1 MFRALLLS
9 KPNDEF
15 ACEIVDMSDSD
26 FPESDFSDEAVT
38 IAVEYS
44 TINYKDGLA
53 ITGRPGIVRKWP
65 MVPGIDLTGTV
76 QSIGTASG
84 STASGGNAGGTASDS
99 TPAWQPGDK
108 ITLNGWDVGESHWGG
123 LAQKAK
129 ARPGWLTRL
138 PDAFTTRQAAAVGT
152 AGYTAM
158 LCVLALEEHGI
169 TPDKGPIIVTGAA
182 GGVGS
187 VAVAVLAKLGY
198 EVTASSGRVETEG
211 DYLRFLGAAEV
222 IHRDEFSGDLRP
234 LGSAKWAGAVD
245 VVGSTTLAH
254 IISQTQPHGCVA
266 ACGLAQGP
274 DLPGS
279 VIPFILRAVTLAG
292 INCVYEPPARRDQ
305 AWQRLAEDLDAEKL
319 ERMTREVALADVPQV
334 AADILEGKIR
344 GRVVVNVNA

>member
-15 ACEIVDMSDSD
+15 TCEIVDMPDSD
-26 FPESDFSDEAVT
+26 FPETDFSDEAVT

-44 TINYKDGLA
+44 TINYKDSLA

-76 QSIGTASG
+76 LSMGAESG
-84 STASGGNAGGTASDS
+84 D
-99 TPAWQPGDK
+99 PAWQPGDR

-158 LCVLALEEHGI
+158 LSVLALEEHGI

-234 LGSAKWAGAVD
+234 LGSAKWAGAID

-305 AWQRLAEDLDAEKL
+305 AWQRLAENLDPEKL
-319 ERMTREVALADVPQV
+319 ERMTQEVALADVPQV
-334 AADILEGKIR
+334 AADILKGKIR

>member
-15 ACEIVDMSDSD
+15 ACEIVDMPDSD
-26 FPESDFSDEAVT
+26 FPETDFSDEAVT

-53 ITGRPGIVRKWP
+53 ITGHPGIVRKWP

-76 QSIGTASG
+76 LSIGTASG
-84 STASGGNAGGTASDS
+84 GD
-99 TPAWQPGDK
+99 PAWQPGDR

-158 LCVLALEEHGI
+158 LSVLALEEHGI

-211 DYLRFLGAAEV
+211 DYLRFLGAADV
-222 IHRDEFSGDLRP
+222 VHRDEFSGDLRP
-234 LGSAKWAGAVD
+234 LGSAKWAGAID

-305 AWQRLAEDLDAEKL
+305 AWQRLAEDLDPEKL
-319 ERMTREVALADVPQV
+319 ERMTQEVALADVPQV
-334 AADILEGKIR
+334 AADILKGKIR

>member
-15 ACEIVDMSDSD
+15 ACEIVDMPDSD
-26 FPESDFSDEAVT
+26 FPETDFSDEAVT

-76 QSIGTASG
+76 LSIGTE
-84 STASGGNAGGTASDS
+84 SGGD
-99 TPAWQPGDK
+99 PAWQPGDR

-158 LCVLALEEHGI
+158 LSVLALEEHGI

-234 LGSAKWAGAVD
+234 LGSAKWAGAID

-305 AWQRLAEDLDAEKL
+305 AWQRLAEDLDPEKL
-319 ERMTREVALADVPQV
+319 ERMTQEVALADVPQV
-334 AADILEGKIR
+334 AADILKGKIR
-344 GRVVVNVNA
+344 GRVVVDVNA

>member
-15 ACEIVDMSDSD
+15 TCEIVELPDSD
-26 FPESDFSDEAVT
+26 IPDDDLGDETVT
-38 IAVEYS
+38 ISVEYS

-53 ITGRPGIVRKWP
+53 ISGRPGIVRKWP
-65 MVPGIDLTGTV
+65 MVPGIDLTGTIE
-76 QSIGTASG
+76 SISAAPDSP
-84 STASGGNAGGTASDS
+84 AAG
-99 TPAWQPGDK
+99 PAWQPGDK

-123 LAQKAK
+123 LAQKAR

-211 DYLRFLGAAEV
+211 DYLRFLGATEV
-222 IHRDEFSGDLRP
+222 VHRDEFSGDLRP

-266 ACGLAQGP
+266 ACGLAQGS

-319 ERMTREVALADVPQV
+319 ERMTQEVALADVPQV
-334 AADILEGKIR
+334 AADILKGKIR

>member
-1 MFRALLLS
+1 MLS
-9 KPNDEF
+9 
-15 ACEIVDMSDSD
+15 
-26 FPESDFSDEAVT
+26 
-38 IAVEYS
+38 
-44 TINYKDGLA
+44 
-53 ITGRPGIVRKWP
+53 
-65 MVPGIDLTGTV
+65 
-76 QSIGTASG
+76 
-84 STASGGNAGGTASDS
+84 
-99 TPAWQPGDK
+99 
-108 ITLNGWDVGESHWGG
+108 
-123 LAQKAK
+123 
-129 ARPGWLTRL
+129 
-138 PDAFTTRQAAAVGT
+138 
-152 AGYTAM
+152 
-158 LCVLALEEHGI
+158 VLALEEHGI
-169 TPDKGPIIVTGAA
+169 TPDKGPVIVTGAA

-234 LGSAKWAGAVD
+234 LGSAKWAGAID

-305 AWQRLAEDLDAEKL
+305 AWQRLAEDLDPEKL
-319 ERMTREVALADVPQV
+319 ERMTQEVALADVPQV
-334 AADILEGKIR
+334 AADILKGKIR

>member
-15 ACEIVDMSDSD
+15 TCEIVDMPDSD
-26 FPESDFSDEAVT
+26 FPETDFSDEAVT

-76 QSIGTASG
+76 LSVGAESG
-84 STASGGNAGGTASDS
+84 STASGDD
-99 TPAWQPGDK
+99 PAWQPGDR

-158 LCVLALEEHGI
+158 LSVLALEEHGI

-234 LGSAKWAGAVD
+234 LGSAKWAGAID

-305 AWQRLAEDLDAEKL
+305 AWQRLAEDLDPEKL
-319 ERMTREVALADVPQV
+319 ERMTQEVALADVPQV
-334 AADILEGKIR
+334 AADILKGKIR
-344 GRVVVNVNA
+344 GRVVVDVNA

>member
-15 ACEIVDMSDSD
+15 TCEIVDMPDSD
-26 FPESDFSDEAVT
+26 FPETDFADEAVT

-76 QSIGTASG
+76 LSIGAESG
-84 STASGGNAGGTASDS
+84 DTAGGAESGD
-99 TPAWQPGDK
+99 PAWQPGDR

-158 LCVLALEEHGI
+158 LSVLALEEHGI

-211 DYLRFLGAAEV
+211 DYLRFLGAADV

-305 AWQRLAEDLDAEKL
+305 AWQRLAEDLDPEKL
-319 ERMTREVALADVPQV
+319 ERMTQEVALVDVPQV
-334 AADILEGKIR
+334 AADILKGKIR
-344 GRVVVNVNA
+344 GRVVVDVNA

>member
-9 KPNDEF
+9 KSNDEF
-15 ACEIVDMSDSD
+15 TCEIVDMSDSD
-26 FPESDFSDEAVT
+26 FPESDEAVT

-65 MVPGIDLTGTV
+65 MVPGIDLTGTIESV
-76 QSIGTASG
+76 SAAPGNTAPD
-84 STASGGNAGGTASDS
+84 STAVA
-99 TPAWQPGDK
+99 PAWRPGDR

-123 LAQKAK
+123 LAQKAR

-169 TPDKGPIIVTGAA
+169 TPDKGPIVVTGAA

-222 IHRDEFSGDLRP
+222 VHRDEFSGDLRP

-319 ERMTREVALADVPQV
+319 ERMTQEIPLADVPQA

-344 GRVVVNVNA
+344 GRVVVDVNA

>member
-15 ACEIVDMSDSD
+15 TCEIVDMPDSD
-26 FPESDFSDEAVT
+26 FPETDFSDEAVT

-65 MVPGIDLTGTV
+65 MVPGIDLAGTV
-76 QSIGTASG
+76 LSIGTASG
-84 STASGGNAGGTASDS
+84 GDS
-99 TPAWQPGDK
+99 AWQPGDK

-158 LCVLALEEHGI
+158 LSVLALEEHGI

-211 DYLRFLGAAEV
+211 DYLRFLGAADV
-222 IHRDEFSGDLRP
+222 VHRDEFSGDLRP
-234 LGSAKWAGAVD
+234 LGSAKWAGAID

-305 AWQRLAEDLDAEKL
+305 AWQRLAEDLDPEKL
-319 ERMTREVALADVPQV
+319 ERMTQEVALADVPQV
-334 AADILEGKIR
+334 AADILKGKIR
-344 GRVVVNVNA
+344 GRVVVDVNA

>member
-15 ACEIVDMSDSD
+15 TCEIVDMPDSD
-26 FPESDFSDEAVT
+26 FPETDFSDEAVT

-76 QSIGTASG
+76 LSVGAESG
-84 STASGGNAGGTASDS
+84 D
-99 TPAWQPGDK
+99 PAWQPGDR

-158 LCVLALEEHGI
+158 LSVLALEEHGI

-234 LGSAKWAGAVD
+234 LGSAKWAGAID

-305 AWQRLAEDLDAEKL
+305 AWQRLAEDLDPEKL
-319 ERMTREVALADVPQV
+319 ERMTQEVALADVPQV
-334 AADILEGKIR
+334 AADILKGKIR
-344 GRVVVNVNA
+344 GRVVVDVNA

>member
-15 ACEIVDMSDSD
+15 TCEIVDMPDSD
-26 FPESDFSDEAVT
+26 FPETDFSDEAVT

-76 QSIGTASG
+76 LSIDTE
-84 STASGGNAGGTASDS
+84 SGGD
-99 TPAWQPGDK
+99 PAWQPGDR

-158 LCVLALEEHGI
+158 LSVLALEEHGI

-222 IHRDEFSGDLRP
+222 VHRDEFSGDLRP
-234 LGSAKWAGAVD
+234 LGSAKWAGAID

-305 AWQRLAEDLDAEKL
+305 AWQRLAEDLDPEKL
-319 ERMTREVALADVPQV
+319 ERMTQEVALADVPQV
-334 AADILEGKIR
+334 AADILKGKIR

>member
-15 ACEIVDMSDSD
+15 TCEIAELSEDDLPD
-26 FPESDFSDEAVT
+26 GAVT
-38 IAVEYS
+38 ISVEYS

-53 ITGRPGIVRKWP
+53 ISGRPGIVRKWP

-76 QSIGTASG
+76 ESS
-84 STASGGNAGGTASDS
+84 SD
-99 TPAWQPGDK
+99 PAWQPGDK

-129 ARPGWLTRL
+129 AQPGWLTRL
-138 PDAFTTRQAAAVGT
+138 PDTFNTRQAAAIGT

-158 LCVLALEEHGI
+158 LCVLALEEHDI

-198 EVTASSGRVETEG
+198 EVTASSGRIATEG
-211 DYLRFLGAAEV
+211 DYLRSLGASEV
-222 IHRDEFSGDLRP
+222 IHRDEFAGDPRP
-234 LGSAKWAGAVD
+234 LDSAKWAGAVD

-279 VIPFILRAVTLAG
+279 VIPFILRAVTLSG
-292 INCVYEPPARRDQ
+292 INCVYESPARRDQ
-305 AWQRLAEDLDAEKL
+305 AWQRLAEDLDIAKL
-319 ERMTREVALADVPQV
+319 DQMTQEISLADVPQA

-344 GRVVVNVNA
+344 GRCVVNVNT

>member
-15 ACEIVDMSDSD
+15 TCEIVDLSDD
-26 FPESDFSDEAVT
+26 DLPDEAVT
-38 IAVEYS
+38 ISVEYS

-53 ITGRPGIVRKWP
+53 ITGRPGIVRNWP

-76 QSIGTASG
+76 IECSDAADPASG
-84 STASGGNAGGTASDS
+84 
-99 TPAWQPGDK
+99 PAWQPGDK

-123 LAQKAK
+123 LAQEAR
-129 ARPGWLTRL
+129 ARPSWLTRL

-158 LCVLALEEHGI
+158 LCVLALEEHGV

-222 IHRDEFSGDLRP
+222 VHRDEFSGDLRP

-245 VVGSTTLAH
+245 VVGSATLAH

-266 ACGLAQGP
+266 ACGLAQGS

-305 AWQRLAEDLDAEKL
+305 AWQRLAEDLDPAKL
-319 ERMTREVALADVPQV
+319 ERMTQEIPLADVPQ
-334 AADILEGKIR
+334 AAVDILEGKIR
-344 GRVVVNVNA
+344 GRVVVDVNA

>member
-15 ACEIVDMSDSD
+15 TCEIVDMPDSD
-26 FPESDFSDEAVT
+26 FPETDFSDEAVT

-65 MVPGIDLTGTV
+65 MVPGIDLAGTV
-76 QSIGTASG
+76 LSIGTASG
-84 STASGGNAGGTASDS
+84 GDS
-99 TPAWQPGDK
+99 AWQPGDK

-158 LCVLALEEHGI
+158 LSVLALEEHGI
-169 TPDKGPIIVTGAA
+169 TPGKGPIIVTGAA

-211 DYLRFLGAAEV
+211 DYLRFLGAADV
-222 IHRDEFSGDLRP
+222 VHRDEFSGDLRP
-234 LGSAKWAGAVD
+234 LGSAKWAGAID

-305 AWQRLAEDLDAEKL
+305 AWQRLAEDLDPEKL
-319 ERMTREVALADVPQV
+319 ERMTQEVALADVPQV
-334 AADILEGKIR
+334 AADILKGKIR
-344 GRVVVNVNA
+344 GRVVVDVNA

>member
-9 KPNDEF
+9 KPSDEF
-15 ACEIVDMSDSD
+15 TCEIVDMSDSD
-26 FPESDFSDEAVT
+26 FPESDFAEEAVT

-65 MVPGIDLTGTV
+65 MVPGIDLTGTIESV
-76 QSIGTASG
+76 
-84 STASGGNAGGTASDS
+84 STASD
-99 TPAWQPGDK
+99 PAWRPGEK

-123 LAQKAK
+123 LAQKAR

-158 LCVLALEEHGI
+158 LCVLALEEHGV

-222 IHRDEFSGDLRP
+222 VHRDEFSSDLRP

-266 ACGLAQGP
+266 ACGLAQGS

-305 AWQRLAEDLDAEKL
+305 AWQRLAEDLDPEKL
-319 ERMTREVALADVPQV
+319 ERMTQEVALADVPQV

-344 GRVVVNVNA
+344 GRVVVDVNA

>member
-9 KPNDEF
+9 KSNDEF
-15 ACEIVDMSDSD
+15 TCEIVDMSDSD
-26 FPESDFSDEAVT
+26 FPESDEAVT

-65 MVPGIDLTGTV
+65 MVPGIDLTGTIESV
-76 QSIGTASG
+76 GAAPG
-84 STASGGNAGGTASDS
+84 STAPDS
-99 TPAWQPGDK
+99 TAAAPAWHPGDK

-129 ARPGWLTRL
+129 AQPSWLTRL

-222 IHRDEFSGDLRP
+222 VHRDEFSGDLHP

-266 ACGLAQGP
+266 ACGLAQGS

-319 ERMTREVALADVPQV
+319 ERMTQEIPLAAVPQA
-334 AADILEGKIR
+334 AADILKGKIR
-344 GRVVVNVNA
+344 GRVVVDVNA

>member
-15 ACEIVDMSDSD
+15 TCEIVDMPDSD
-26 FPESDFSDEAVT
+26 FPETDFSDEAVT

-76 QSIGTASG
+76 LSVGAESG
-84 STASGGNAGGTASDS
+84 SAESGGTAGDAASGD
-99 TPAWQPGDK
+99 PAWQPGDR

-158 LCVLALEEHGI
+158 LSVLALEEHGI

-234 LGSAKWAGAVD
+234 LGSAKWAGAID
-245 VVGSTTLAH
+245 VVGSTTLVH

-305 AWQRLAEDLDAEKL
+305 AWQRLAEDLDPEKL
-319 ERMTREVALADVPQV
+319 ERMTQEVALADVPQV
-334 AADILEGKIR
+334 AADILKGKIR
-344 GRVVVNVNA
+344 GRVVVDVNA

>member
-15 ACEIVDMSDSD
+15 TCEIVDMSDSD
-26 FPESDFSDEAVT
+26 FPETDFSDEAVT

-65 MVPGIDLTGTV
+65 MVPGIDLAGTV
-76 QSIGTASG
+76 LSVGAESGDTTGDTASG
-84 STASGGNAGGTASDS
+84 STAPGGD
-99 TPAWQPGDK
+99 PAWQPGDR

-158 LCVLALEEHGI
+158 LSVLALEEHGI

-234 LGSAKWAGAVD
+234 LGSAKWAGAID

-305 AWQRLAEDLDAEKL
+305 AWQRLAEDLDPEKL
-319 ERMTREVALADVPQV
+319 ERMTQEVALADVPQV
-334 AADILEGKIR
+334 AADILKGKIR
-344 GRVVVNVNA
+344 GRVVVDVNA

>member
-15 ACEIVDMSDSD
+15 TCEIVDMPDSD
-26 FPESDFSDEAVT
+26 FPETDFSDEAVT

-76 QSIGTASG
+76 LSVGTSSSGAASG
-84 STASGGNAGGTASDS
+84 D
-99 TPAWQPGDK
+99 PAWQPGDR

-158 LCVLALEEHGI
+158 LSVLALEEHGI

-198 EVTASSGRVETEG
+198 EVTASSGRMETEG
-211 DYLRFLGAAEV
+211 DYLRFLGAADV
-222 IHRDEFSGDLRP
+222 VHRDEFSGDLRP

-305 AWQRLAEDLDAEKL
+305 AWQRLAEDLDPEKL
-319 ERMTREVALADVPQV
+319 ERMTQEVALADVPQV
-334 AADILEGKIR
+334 AADILKGKIR

>member
-15 ACEIVDMSDSD
+15 TCEIVDMPDSD
-26 FPESDFSDEAVT
+26 FPETDFSDEAVT

-65 MVPGIDLTGTV
+65 MVPGIDLAGTV
-76 QSIGTASG
+76 LSVGAESG
-84 STASGGNAGGTASDS
+84 D
-99 TPAWQPGDK
+99 PAWQPGDR

-158 LCVLALEEHGI
+158 LSVLALEEHGI

-234 LGSAKWAGAVD
+234 LGSAKWAGAID

-305 AWQRLAEDLDAEKL
+305 AWQRLAEDLDPEKL
-319 ERMTREVALADVPQV
+319 ERMTQEVALADVPQV
-334 AADILEGKIR
+334 AADILKGKIR

>member
-9 KPNDEF
+9 KSNDEF
-15 ACEIVDMSDSD
+15 TCEIVDMSDSD
-26 FPESDFSDEAVT
+26 FPESGFSEEAVT

-65 MVPGIDLTGTV
+65 IVPGIDLTGTIESV
-76 QSIGTASG
+76 SAAPDSATPD
-84 STASGGNAGGTASDS
+84 STASD
-99 TPAWQPGDK
+99 PAWQPGDK

-123 LAQKAK
+123 LAQKTRV
-129 ARPGWLTRL
+129 RPGWLTRL

-158 LCVLALEEHGI
+158 LCVLTLEEHGI
-169 TPDKGPIIVTGAA
+169 TPDKGPIVVTGAA

-222 IHRDEFSGDLRP
+222 VHRDEFSGDLRP

-266 ACGLAQGP
+266 ACGLAQGS

-305 AWQRLAEDLDAEKL
+305 AWQRLAEDLDPEKL
-319 ERMTREVALADVPQV
+319 ERMTQEVALADVPRV

-344 GRVVVNVNA
+344 GRVVVDVNA

>member
-15 ACEIVDMSDSD
+15 TCEIVDMPDSD
-26 FPESDFSDEAVT
+26 FPETDFSDEAVT

-76 QSIGTASG
+76 LSVGA
-84 STASGGNAGGTASDS
+84 ASGGD
-99 TPAWQPGDK
+99 PAWQPGDK

-158 LCVLALEEHGI
+158 LSVLALEEHGI

-222 IHRDEFSGDLRP
+222 VHRDEFSGDLRP
-234 LGSAKWAGAVD
+234 LGSAKWAGAID

-305 AWQRLAEDLDAEKL
+305 AWQRLAEDLDPEKL
-319 ERMTREVALADVPQV
+319 ERMTQEVALADVPQV
-334 AADILEGKIR
+334 AADILKGKIR

>member
-15 ACEIVDMSDSD
+15 TCEIVDMPDSD
-26 FPESDFSDEAVT
+26 FPETDFSDEAVT

-76 QSIGTASG
+76 LSIGAES
-84 STASGGNAGGTASDS
+84 GGTAGGAASGD
-99 TPAWQPGDK
+99 PAWQPGDK

-158 LCVLALEEHGI
+158 LSVLALEEHGI

-222 IHRDEFSGDLRP
+222 VHRDEFSGDLRP
-234 LGSAKWAGAVD
+234 LGSAKWAGAID

-305 AWQRLAEDLDAEKL
+305 AWQRLAEDLDPEKL
-319 ERMTREVALADVPQV
+319 ERMTQEVALADVPQV
-334 AADILEGKIR
+334 AADILKGKIR

>member
-15 ACEIVDMSDSD
+15 TCEIVELPDSD
-26 FPESDFSDEAVT
+26 IPDDDLGDETVT

-53 ITGRPGIVRKWP
+53 ISGRPGIVRKWP
-65 MVPGIDLTGTV
+65 MVPGIDLTGTIESV
-76 QSIGTASG
+76 GAAPD
-84 STASGGNAGGTASDS
+84 STAAG
-99 TPAWQPGDK
+99 PAWQPGDK

-123 LAQKAK
+123 LAQKAR

-158 LCVLALEEHGI
+158 LCVLALEEHGV

-211 DYLRFLGAAEV
+211 DYLRFLGASEV
-222 IHRDEFSGDLRP
+222 VHRDEFAGDLRP

-266 ACGLAQGP
+266 ACGLAQGS

-319 ERMTREVALADVPQV
+319 ERMTQEIPLANVPAA
-334 AADILEGKIR
+334 AADILKGKIR
-344 GRVVVNVNA
+344 GRVVVDVNA

>member
-15 ACEIVDMSDSD
+15 TCEIVDMPDSD
-26 FPESDFSDEAVT
+26 FPETDFSDEAVT

-76 QSIGTASG
+76 LSIGATSG
-84 STASGGNAGGTASDS
+84 D
-99 TPAWQPGDK
+99 PAWQPGDR

-158 LCVLALEEHGI
+158 LSVLALEEHGI
-169 TPDKGPIIVTGAA
+169 TPDKGPVIVTGAA

-187 VAVAVLAKLGY
+187 VALAVLAKLGY

-234 LGSAKWAGAVD
+234 LGSAKWSGAVD

-305 AWQRLAEDLDAEKL
+305 AWQRLAEDLDPEKL
-319 ERMTREVALADVPQV
+319 ERMTQEVALADVPQV
-334 AADILEGKIR
+334 AADILKGKIR
-344 GRVVVNVNA
+344 GRVVVDVNA

>member
-15 ACEIVDMSDSD
+15 TCEIVDMPDSE
-26 FPESDFSDEAVT
+26 FPETDFADEAVT

-76 QSIGTASG
+76 L
-84 STASGGNAGGTASDS
+84 SGGD
-99 TPAWQPGDK
+99 PAWQPGDR

-158 LCVLALEEHGI
+158 LSVLALEEHGI

-234 LGSAKWAGAVD
+234 LGSAKWAGAID

-305 AWQRLAEDLDAEKL
+305 AWQRLAEDLDPEKL
-319 ERMTREVALADVPQV
+319 ERMTQEVALADVPQV

>member
-15 ACEIVDMSDSD
+15 TCEIVDMPDSD
-26 FPESDFSDEAVT
+26 FPETDFADEAVT

-65 MVPGIDLTGTV
+65 MVPGIDLAGTV
-76 QSIGTASG
+76 LSIGTSSSNA
-84 STASGGNAGGTASDS
+84 APGGD
-99 TPAWQPGDK
+99 PAWQPGDR

-158 LCVLALEEHGI
+158 LSVLALEEHGI

-211 DYLRFLGAAEV
+211 DYLRFFGAAEV
-222 IHRDEFSGDLRP
+222 VHRDEFSGDLRP

-305 AWQRLAEDLDAEKL
+305 AWQRLAEDLDPEKL
-319 ERMTREVALADVPQV
+319 ERMTQEVALADVPQV
-334 AADILEGKIR
+334 AADILKGKIR
-344 GRVVVNVNA
+344 GRVVVDVNA

>member
-1 MFRALLLS
+1 M
-9 KPNDEF
+9 
-15 ACEIVDMSDSD
+15 
-26 FPESDFSDEAVT
+26 
-38 IAVEYS
+38 
-44 TINYKDGLA
+44 
-53 ITGRPGIVRKWP
+53 
-65 MVPGIDLTGTV
+65 
-76 QSIGTASG
+76 
-84 STASGGNAGGTASDS
+84 
-99 TPAWQPGDK
+99 
-108 ITLNGWDVGESHWGG
+108 GESHWGG

-158 LCVLALEEHGI
+158 LSVLALEEHGI

-211 DYLRFLGAAEV
+211 DYLRFLGAADV
-222 IHRDEFSGDLRP
+222 VHRDEFSGDLRP
-234 LGSAKWAGAVD
+234 LGSAKWAGAID

-305 AWQRLAEDLDAEKL
+305 AWQRLAEDLDPEKL
-319 ERMTREVALADVPQV
+319 ERMTQEVALADVPQV
-334 AADILEGKIR
+334 AADILKGKIR

>member
-15 ACEIVDMSDSD
+15 TCEIVDLSDD
-26 FPESDFSDEAVT
+26 DLPDEAVA

-53 ITGRPGIVRKWP
+53 ISGRPGIVRNWP

-76 QSIGTASG
+76 IECSSA
-84 STASGGNAGGTASDS
+84 ADPASD
-99 TPAWQPGDK
+99 PAWQPGDK

-123 LAQKAK
+123 LAQKAR
-129 ARPGWLTRL
+129 ARPSWLTRL

-222 IHRDEFSGDLRP
+222 VHRDEFSGDLRP

-266 ACGLAQGP
+266 ACGLAQGS

-292 INCVYEPPARRDQ
+292 INCVYEPPVRRDQ

-319 ERMTREVALADVPQV
+319 ERMTQEIPLADVPQ
-334 AADILEGKIR
+334 AAAEILEGKIR
-344 GRVVVNVNA
+344 GRVVVDVNA

>member
-15 ACEIVDMSDSD
+15 TCEIVDMSDSD
-26 FPESDFSDEAVT
+26 FPENDFPEEAVT
-38 IAVEYS
+38 ISVEYS

-53 ITGRPGIVRKWP
+53 ISGRPGIVRKWP

-76 QSIGTASG
+76 LETNSA
-84 STASGGNAGGTASDS
+84 
-99 TPAWQPGDK
+99 AWQPGDK

-123 LAQKAK
+123 LAQRAK

-138 PDAFTTRQAAAVGT
+138 PDAFDTRQAAAIGT

-187 VAVAVLAKLGY
+187 VTLAVLAKLGY
-198 EVTASSGRVETEG
+198 EITASSGRAETEG
-211 DYLRFLGAAEV
+211 DYLKFLGASEI
-222 IHRDEFSGDLRP
+222 IHRDEFAGDIRP
-234 LGSAKWAGAVD
+234 LNSAKWAGAVD

-254 IISQTQPHGCVA
+254 IISQIHPHGCVV
-266 ACGLAQGP
+266 ACGLSQGA
-274 DLPGS
+274 DLPTS
-279 VIPFILRAVTLAG
+279 VIPFILRAVTLVG
-292 INCVYEPPARRDQ
+292 INCVYEPSARRDQ
-305 AWQRLAEDLDAEKL
+305 AWQRLAEDLDITKL
-319 ERMTREVALADVPQV
+319 DRMTQEIPLADVPQA

-344 GRVVVNVNA
+344 GRVIVDVNA

>member
-9 KPNDEF
+9 KSNDEF
-15 ACEIVDMSDSD
+15 TCEIVDMSDSD
-26 FPESDFSDEAVT
+26 FPESDEAVT

-65 MVPGIDLTGTV
+65 MVPGIDLTGTIESV
-76 QSIGTASG
+76 GAAPG
-84 STASGGNAGGTASDS
+84 STDPDS
-99 TPAWQPGDK
+99 TAAAPAWQHGDK

-123 LAQKAK
+123 LAQKAR

-169 TPDKGPIIVTGAA
+169 TPDKGPIVVTGAA

-222 IHRDEFSGDLRP
+222 VHRDEFSGDLRP

-305 AWQRLAEDLDAEKL
+305 AWQRLAEDLDPEKL
-319 ERMTREVALADVPQV
+319 ERMTQEIPLADVPQA

-344 GRVVVNVNA
+344 GRVVVDVNA

>member
-15 ACEIVDMSDSD
+15 TCEIVDMPDSD
-26 FPESDFSDEAVT
+26 FPETDFSDEAVT
-38 IAVEYS
+38 IEVEYS

-65 MVPGIDLTGTV
+65 MVPGIDLAGTV
-76 QSIGTASG
+76 LSIGATSGGTAG
-84 STASGGNAGGTASDS
+84 STASGD
-99 TPAWQPGDK
+99 PAWQPGDR

-158 LCVLALEEHGI
+158 LSVLALEEHGI

-211 DYLRFLGAAEV
+211 DYLRFLGAADV

-305 AWQRLAEDLDAEKL
+305 AWQRLAEDLDPEKL
-319 ERMTREVALADVPQV
+319 ERMTQEVALADVPQV
-334 AADILEGKIR
+334 AADILKGKIR